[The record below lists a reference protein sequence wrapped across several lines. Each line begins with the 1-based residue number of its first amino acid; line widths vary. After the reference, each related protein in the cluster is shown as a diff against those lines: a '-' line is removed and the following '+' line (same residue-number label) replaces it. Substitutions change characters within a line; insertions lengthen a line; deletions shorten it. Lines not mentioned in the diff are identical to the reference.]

1 MRAPD
6 LSALWRSSIGFD
18 RMLDVIDDSFRGP
31 DEGNYPPHDIEKTGE
46 DKYRIS
52 LAVAG
57 YTPDDVTIT
66 AEQNVLTVEGRKVDK
81 ADQEFLYRGISQR
94 PFRLVFNLAD
104 FVEVKRASFEN
115 GLLRIELERQ
125 VPEALKPRRIP
136 ITAGAITPQIQ
147 HQDAA

>member
-1 MRAPD
+1 V
-6 LSALWRSSIGFD
+6 D
-18 RMLDVIDDSFRGP
+18 RTKEII
-31 DEGNYPPHDIEKTGE
+31 PPHDIEKTGE